1 MHLLSIPCI
10 AMAAVNFYLGAYYL
24 YFFIKRREIREHL
37 SFAILC
43 LSVGLY
49 DIFSAGL
56 YNSRGIGDGIF
67 WQRLQLNTVIPISV
81 SLIWFTSVFTRQ
93 ERNRMVQGSIAWFIL
108 IFLVS
113 LFASPELTLSVNNP
127 ALKNIN
133 FLNLSQ
139 ITYYEAAVGPVFQIE
154 LLSIIVVYIYLFYL
168 FIRQYRETRY
178 KVLLFVLAAQIIYF
192 VGSLSDSLVAM
203 QAYSFIY
210 IGEYTFFFIVLAMA
224 YVLLDRF
231 VNLHTAFE
239 ELNINLEHKVTER
252 TAELKEL
259 NEQLKRLVERDGL
272 TGIYNRRFFNE
283 YFDIEVRRAMNFL
296 EHKTQLMP
304 SHDNEMNFGL
314 AMLDIDHFKEINDIY
329 GHLIGDSAL
338 KQVIE
343 IIERNIFSRD
353 VLFRYGGDEFAL
365 LLTKTSNQGIF
376 QATEKIRKEI
386 DDHVF
391 SFGAEHQQQH
401 VTISVG
407 LVTFDEVVNKESD
420 GILKLADDR
429 LLRAK
434 NGGRNRIVYADA
446 E

>member
-1 MHLLSIPCI
+1 
-10 AMAAVNFYLGAYYL
+10 VGAYYL
-24 YFFIKRREIREHL
+24 YFYLKRREIREHL

-56 YNSRGIGDGIF
+56 YNSQAVGDGIF
-67 WQRLQLNTVIPISV
+67 WQRLQLDAVIPISI
-81 SLIWFTSVFTRQ
+81 SLIWFTAVFTRH

-127 ALKNIN
+127 AVKNIN
-133 FLNLSQ
+133 FLNFSL
-139 ITYYEAAVGPVFQIE
+139 ITYYEAVVGPVFQIE
-154 LLSIIVVYIYLFYL
+154 LLSIIVVYLYLFYL

-178 KVLLFVLAAQIIYF
+178 KVLLFVIAAQIIYF
-192 VGSLSDSLVAM
+192 AGSVNDSLVAM

-231 VNLHTAFE
+231 VNLHSAFE
-239 ELNINLEHKVTER
+239 ELNINLEHKVNER
-252 TAELKEL
+252 TTELKEL

-296 EHKTQLMP
+296 EHKIQLMP

-314 AMLDIDHFKEINDIY
+314 AMLDIDHFKQINDTY
-329 GHLIGDSAL
+329 GHQIGDSAL

-365 LLTKTSNQGIF
+365 LLTKTSNHGIF

-386 DDHVF
+386 DEHVF
-391 SFGAEHQQQH
+391 NFGAEHQQH
-401 VTISVG
+401 ITISVG
-407 LVTFDEVVNKESD
+407 LVTFDEVFKKDSE

-434 NGGRNRIVYADA
+434 NSGRNRIVDADA
-446 E
+446 ELPHAQIVP